1 MCRKQIYLYYAVVRK
16 YLSLLSYA
24 MAKNS
29 LNLLNNHMKPIIDP
43 INKELIKSEL
53 SVQKRV
59 RITNKAN
66 NEIYVFTAHDSPN
79 LMKEVGR
86 LREIAFRHYGG
97 GTGLEADIDKYD
109 TMGVPYRQLIVWDP
123 ENEEILG
130 GYRFIYGSDVEFDEE
145 GKPMLATAHLYHFSP
160 QFIDEFLPYTVELG
174 RSFVSLEYQSTLMGR
189 KGIFALDNLWDGL
202 GALTVI
208 DPDIKYFFG
217 KVTMY
222 GTYNK
227 NARNMILYFLN
238 KHFPDKEELV
248 APIEPLITGT
258 SFDTMKKLFHGKN
271 FKEDYRIL
279 NKEVRALGYNIPP
292 LINAYMGL
300 SPTMRFFGTAVN
312 DEFGDVEESGILIEI
327 EQIMEEKRARHIE
340 SYLKSNPSRRF
351 LLKLKR
357 RITTQTKKRIVTV
370 PKSKL
375 DGQNRGPKQL

>member
-1 MCRKQIYLYYAVVRK
+1 MT
-16 YLSLLSYA
+16 
-24 MAKNS
+24 
-29 LNLLNNHMKPIIDP
+29 PIIDP
-43 INKELIKSEL
+43 IDKNLIKSEL
-53 SVQKRV
+53 TVQKRV
-59 RITNKAN
+59 RMTNKAN

-109 TMGVPYRQLIVWDP
+109 TMDVPYRQLIVWDP

-130 GYRFIYGSDVEFDEE
+130 GYRFIYGSDVEFDQE
-145 GKPMLATAHLYHFSP
+145 GKPKLATAHLYHFSP
-160 QFIDEFLPYTVELG
+160 QFIDEFLPHTVELG

-227 NARNMILYFLN
+227 HARNMILYFLR
-238 KHFPDKEELV
+238 KHFPDQEKLV
-248 APIEPLITGT
+248 TPIDPLVT
-258 SFDTMKKLFHGKN
+258 STDLTSMKKLFHGKS

-279 NKEVRALGYNIPP
+279 NKEVRSLGYNIPP

-327 EQIMEEKRARHIE
+327 DQIMEEKRARHIE
-340 SYLKSNPSRRF
+340 SYLKSKPSRRF
-351 LLKLKR
+351 LLKLRR
-357 RITTQTKKRIVTV
+357 RITSRTRKRVVTL
-370 PKSKL
+370 PKSKQ
-375 DGQNRGPKQL
+375 DGKNKAE